1 MPETKGR
8 KMMADKLTANI
19 HWLGHDSFRIQSK
32 DLEIYID
39 PYRLQGNPPKAD
51 LILIT
56 HDHGDHCSPADVAK
70 IQKVDTAIVAIQAAA
85 AKLKGDLHTVRP
97 GETLTVKGIPIQTVP
112 AYNVNKF
119 RQPGVPFH
127 PPESGH
133 VGYILTIEGVRIYH
147 AGDTDFIP
155 EMKSIHVDVAL
166 LPVSGTYAMTAEEA
180 VQAADAIH
188 PRVAVPMHV
197 GRDIGDISAAQRFK
211 QGASVPVEVLPM
223 E

>member
-1 MPETKGR
+1 
-8 KMMADKLTANI
+8 MMADNLTANI

-32 DLEIYID
+32 DMQIYID
-39 PYRLQGNPPKAD
+39 PYRLQGAPTKAD

-70 IQKVDTAIVAIQAAA
+70 IQKADTAIVTIQAGA
-85 AKLKGDLHTVRP
+85 AKLKGDLHIVRP
-97 GETLTVKGIPIQTVP
+97 GESLTVKGIPIQTVP
-112 AYNVNKF
+112 AYNLNKF

-127 PPESGH
+127 PPESSH
-133 VGYILTIEGVRIYH
+133 VGYIFTVEGVRIYH

-166 LPVSGTYAMTAEEA
+166 LPVSGTYTMTAEEA
-180 VQAADAIH
+180 AQAANAIQ
-188 PRVAVPMHV
+188 PRVAVPMHI
-197 GRDIGDISAAQRFK
+197 GREIGEMSAAQRFK
-211 QGASVPVEVLPM
+211 QGASVPVEILAM